1 MIEKGHNS
9 PNNKLLL
16 LLSTIAA
23 CVALAFYIGLI
34 RGKEIVYTHFFYIP
48 IILAGMWYY
57 RKAAYVA
64 LFLGMVHVLLTHLS
78 AHTAVSIENFLRF
91 AVFIAVAYVIGL
103 ISEKRAKGEKELR
116 ETRDYLDSL
125 VRYASAPIIV
135 WDPSFKITR
144 FNRAFEHLT
153 GYTASEVIGKELG
166 MLFPEENKDELLNI
180 INRTLSGEHWESVEI
195 PILCKDGSIRIA
207 LWNSANIYKENG
219 TPILATIAQG
229 IDITERR
236 QAQEALLIREVQ
248 LAHAGRLS
256 SLGEMATAMAHEINQ
271 PLTLISM
278 AAEGILR
285 DIKKNRID
293 MNLLPQD
300 TEDILNNVRRIDRTI
315 THMRT
320 YARQPGE
327 RRTVEPKQILDNA
340 FIIVGEQFRIHGISV
355 SRRIE
360 ENLPPIETDQN
371 QLEQVFINILTNA
384 CQVLD
389 EKGKEAE
396 QAGQSFQKQLVCSI
410 FRERDHVIFEFA
422 DNGYGVP
429 DVTKSR
435 IFEPFFTTKEPGQG
449 TGLGLSIAY
458 NIVTRSLNGRIW
470 VEDNEMG
477 GASFKVALPIKDN
490 RTINTNKAKK

>member
-9 PNNKLLL
+9 RMKPNNKLPL

-23 CVALAFYIGLI
+23 CVALSFYIGFI
-34 RGKEIVYTHFFYIP
+34 MGKEIVYTHFFYIP

-57 RKAAYVA
+57 RKSVYVA
-64 LFLGMVHVLLTHLS
+64 LFLGMVHVFLTYLAGHP
-78 AHTAVSIENFLRF
+78 VSIENFSRF
-91 AVFIAVAYVIGL
+91 SVFIAVAYVIGL

-116 ETRDYLDSL
+116 ETRDYLDSMI
-125 VRYASAPIIV
+125 RYASAPIIV
-135 WDPSFKITR
+135 WDPSFRITR
-144 FNRAFEHLT
+144 FNRAFEHLSS
-153 GYTASEVIGKELG
+153 YTADEVIGKELG
-166 MLFPEENKDELLNI
+166 MLFSEESKDELLNMI
-180 INRTLSGEHWESVEI
+180 KRTLSGEYWESVEI

-207 LWNSANIYKENG
+207 LWNSANIYKEDG
-219 TPILATIAQG
+219 TTLLATIAQG

-236 QAQEALLIREVQ
+236 QAQGDLLTREIQ
-248 LAHAGRLS
+248 LAHAARLS

-300 TEDILNNVRRIDRTI
+300 IEDILNNVRRIDRTI

-327 RRTVEPKQILDNA
+327 WREVRPEQILDNA

-360 ENLPPIETDQN
+360 ENLLPIETDPN

-384 CQVLD
+384 RQILD
-389 EKGKEAE
+389 EKGEEAE
-396 QAGQSFQKQLVCSI
+396 RAGQSFQKQLVCSI
-410 FRERDHVIFEFA
+410 FRESDHVVFEFA

-429 DVTKSR
+429 VEIRSR

-449 TGLGLSIAY
+449 TGLGLSIVY

-477 GASFKVALPIKDN
+477 GATFKVALPIK
-490 RTINTNKAKK
+490 IE